1 MNIKAMASI
10 SSHGKA
16 TADAHA
22 ERVPG
27 PAGLGDAPHLQTRL
41 GTLVQIRWLAIVG
54 QGATIVIV
62 DIAFGGFA
70 LGGVLAAVAVSVA
83 FNIWLTFSRG
93 FLHRIDERTA
103 AWHLAFDLA
112 QLTVLLGLTGGLH
125 NPFALFLLAP
135 VTVAAATLSA
145 RLTVRLATGAIA
157 AATLVAVWHEPL
169 PWPEGPLNM
178 PPLFLL
184 GTWLALFL
192 GVVSVAFFTWR
203 MAEEARSIAEAYSA
217 SRIALA
223 QEQRLAEMGALA
235 AAVAHELN
243 TPLATVHLVAREIAA
258 ELPGDS
264 PLQADIRTLIE
275 QAERCRDT
283 LARLTRSPERD
294 AAVESETIAFPV
306 LVELA
311 AHPHVEGAR
320 CEVVFSHAPSLT
332 EPGGGVP
339 WMERSPEILHGI
351 GNFVQNAIQFA
362 HSRVE
367 IVTGW
372 DGGGLMVHISDD
384 GPGFS
389 PQVLERLGEPYIST
403 RGGDGSHLGLG
414 VFIATTLLAR
424 TGARVDFA
432 NRDGGGAEVT
442 VTWTSGEAG

>member
-1 MNIKAMASI
+1 M
-10 SSHGKA
+10 

-27 PAGLGDAPHLQTRL
+27 PVGLEDTPHLQTRL

-54 QGATIVIV
+54 QGSTLAVV
-62 DIAFGGFA
+62 DIAFGGLPQIAA
-70 LGGVLAAVAVSVA
+70 LVTVAASAA
-83 FNIWLTFSRG
+83 LNIWLGFSQG
-93 FLHRIDERTA
+93 ILHRIDERTA
-103 AWHLAFDLA
+103 AWHLAFDLM
-112 QLTVLLGLTGGLH
+112 QLTVLLGLTGGLL

-145 RLTVRLATGAIA
+145 KLTVRLATGAIA
-157 AATLVAVWHEPL
+157 AASLVAAWHEPL
-169 PWPEGPLNM
+169 PWPDGPLVM
-178 PPLFLL
+178 PPLYLV
-184 GTWLALFL
+184 GVWLALTL

-203 MAEEARSIAEAYSA
+203 MAEEARRIAEAYSA

-243 TPLATVHLVAREIAA
+243 TPLATVHLVAREMS
-258 ELPGDS
+258 EQLPGDS
-264 PLQADIRTLIE
+264 PLQAEIRTLIS

-283 LARLTRSPERD
+283 LARLTRSPERG

-320 CEVVFSHAPSLT
+320 CEVVFSHAPVLT
-332 EPGGGVP
+332 DPGGGVP
-339 WMERSPEILHGI
+339 WLERSPEILHGI

-362 HSRVE
+362 RSRVE

-372 DGGGLMVHISDD
+372 SEGGLTVRVVDD

-389 PQVLERLGEPYIST
+389 PQVLERLGEPYTST
-403 RGGDGSHLGLG
+403 RSGDGSHLGLG

-424 TGARVDFA
+424 TGAQVTFA
-432 NRDGGGAEVT
+432 NPEHGGAEVL
-442 VTWTSGEAG
+442 VAWKSGEAG

>member
-1 MNIKAMASI
+1 M
-10 SSHGKA
+10 
-16 TADAHA
+16 TADGHA
-22 ERVPG
+22 ECRSG
-27 PAGLGDAPHLQTRL
+27 SAGVEETPHLQTRL

-54 QGATIVIV
+54 QGATIAVV

-70 LGGVLAAVAVSVA
+70 MAGALATVAASA
-83 FNIWLTFSRG
+83 ALNLWLTFSRG
-93 FLHRIDERTA
+93 ILHRIDERTA

-145 RLTVRLATGAIA
+145 RLTVRLAAGAIA
-157 AATLVAVWHEPL
+157 AASLVAAWHEPL

-178 PPLFLL
+178 PPLYLL
-184 GTWLALFL
+184 GMWLALTL

-203 MAEEARSIAEAYSA
+203 MAEEARRIAEAYSA

-243 TPLATVHLVAREIAA
+243 TPLATVHLVARELAE

-264 PLQADIRTLIE
+264 PLQADIRTLIG

-283 LARLTRSPERD
+283 LARLTRSPGRD

-320 CEVVFSHAPSLT
+320 CEVVFSHAAALT
-332 EPGGGVP
+332 EPGGGMP
-339 WMERSPEILHGI
+339 WLERSPEILHGI

-362 HSRVE
+362 RSRVE
-367 IVTGW
+367 ITTGW
-372 DGGGLMVHISDD
+372 GEALTVRIADD

-389 PQVLERLGEPYIST
+389 PQVLERMGEPYIST
-403 RGGDGSHLGLG
+403 RGGDGNHLGLG
-414 VFIATTLLAR
+414 VFIAATLLAR
-424 TGARVDFA
+424 TGARVTFA
-432 NRDGGGAEVT
+432 NREAGGAEVM
-442 VTWTSGEAG
+442 VTWTSGEVG